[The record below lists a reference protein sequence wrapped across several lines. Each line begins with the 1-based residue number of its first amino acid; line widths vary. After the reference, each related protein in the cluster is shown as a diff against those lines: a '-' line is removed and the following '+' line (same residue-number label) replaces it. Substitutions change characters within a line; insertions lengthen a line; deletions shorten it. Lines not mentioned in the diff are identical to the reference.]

1 MKDNY
6 NLLESLTFI
15 YENSYLITG
24 HQNKYAY
31 INSCMDI
38 LAKKYCTLSIDRNK
52 NLRIFVSSLWSE
64 KQAHTE
70 LANCCYKKAARTL
83 A

>member
-38 LAKKYCTLSIDRNK
+38 LAKKYCTYPL
-52 NLRIFVSSLWSE
+52 
-64 KQAHTE
+64 TE
-70 LANCCYKKAARTL
+70 TKT
-83 A
+83 